1 VLEIEEVDGRSR
13 SHASRGRRSG
23 SSQGGSRRGPLA
35 GRLRG
40 NRADA
45 AHGRISRRNGV
56 QGVVVIHPRIH
67 GALARVA
74 QAARVVDTVEG
85 VLGRGCVTPLRGWRK
100 SDLGHAGRL
109 RRRRGN
115 ATKSGPRTA
124 MSAGGPP
131 GSWRIHAGSGR
142 RAKATRC
149 DELSPDGA
157 GWGCLQTTRE
167 RQRSALKESVKAPP
181 GVTSRG
187 GSACKWLATV
197 ERRVSYGSSGSR
209 EHGFGRWSRSR
220 GRPRRDRACTGRRR
234 IEAGGR

>member
-1 VLEIEEVDGRSR
+1 MGDAISSEANEARVLEIEEVDGRSR

-23 SSQGGSRRGPLA
+23 SSQGESRRGPLA

-85 VLGRGCVTPLRGWRK
+85 VLGRGCVIPLRGWRK

-115 ATKSGPRTA
+115 ATKSEPRAA
-124 MSAGGPP
+124 MSAGGPSRKLE
-131 GSWRIHAGSGR
+131 GLTLGRVAGRKPRDATSSHRMVPVGGACRRRGNVRGR
-142 RAKATRC
+142 R
-149 DELSPDGA
+149 
-157 GWGCLQTTRE
+157 
-167 RQRSALKESVKAPP
+167 
-181 GVTSRG
+181 
-187 GSACKWLATV
+187 
-197 ERRVSYGSSGSR
+197 
-209 EHGFGRWSRSR
+209 
-220 GRPRRDRACTGRRR
+220 
-234 IEAGGR
+234 